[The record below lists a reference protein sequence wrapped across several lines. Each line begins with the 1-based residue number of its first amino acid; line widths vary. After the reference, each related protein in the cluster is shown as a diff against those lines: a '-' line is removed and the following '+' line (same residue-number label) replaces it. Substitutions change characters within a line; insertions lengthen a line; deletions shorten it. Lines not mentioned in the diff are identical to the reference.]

1 MEKYIFGVVAL
12 SAFIIAAMVGPVII
26 PVLHRLKFG
35 QQIREIGPSWHKKKS
50 GTPTMGGFIFIISVI
65 LVTLIFIRQK
75 TAIFVL
81 VFSLAFA
88 AIGFADDFIKVILKR
103 NLGLTEKQKSLLQL
117 IASIAFIFFAFY
129 ADITDTSVIVPFLKE
144 ELTLPKWFF
153 VIFTLFVIVGTSN
166 SVNLTDGVDGLAAS
180 VTVVVC
186 LFLSFVAFKMKRPEI
201 AAFNM
206 ANAAA
211 LVGFLMYNR
220 HPARVFMGDT
230 GSLYLGAVV
239 CFSAIV
245 LKLPVILIL
254 AGGVYVLETL
264 SVIIQVTSFKL
275 TGKRVFKMSPV
286 HHHLEMCGW
295 SERKIVLSAVAAT
308 IVLCSVSYFICI

>member
-81 VFSLAFA
+81 VFSLVFA

-239 CFSAIV
+239 CLSAIV

>member
-186 LFLSFVAFKMKRPEI
+186 LFLSFVAFKIKRPEI